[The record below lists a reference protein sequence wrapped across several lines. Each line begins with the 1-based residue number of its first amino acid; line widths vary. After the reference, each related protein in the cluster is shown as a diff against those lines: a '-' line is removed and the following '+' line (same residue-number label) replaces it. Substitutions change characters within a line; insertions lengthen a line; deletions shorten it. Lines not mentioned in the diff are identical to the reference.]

1 MWRGLWEKRREHL
14 DLLFVQGKIYIRSI
28 HALSNLPNNS
38 SLVLGVYPK
47 TMFCSGNSLYA
58 LWKEQDYIQNHR
70 LVLILLDLGRIFLPW
85 LGIKRRLIWYGC
97 MPHRIWLYEGVY
109 MVICLLQVLPSSLW
123 PFHLVVMFPILKVYA
138 FDRKNVHRSAF
149 FEEFFKILEACLQ
162 LDTV

>member
-1 MWRGLWEKRREHL
+1 
-14 DLLFVQGKIYIRSI
+14 
-28 HALSNLPNNS
+28 
-38 SLVLGVYPK
+38 
-47 TMFCSGNSLYA
+47 
-58 LWKEQDYIQNHR
+58 
-70 LVLILLDLGRIFLPW
+70 
-85 LGIKRRLIWYGC
+85 
-97 MPHRIWLYEGVY
+97 